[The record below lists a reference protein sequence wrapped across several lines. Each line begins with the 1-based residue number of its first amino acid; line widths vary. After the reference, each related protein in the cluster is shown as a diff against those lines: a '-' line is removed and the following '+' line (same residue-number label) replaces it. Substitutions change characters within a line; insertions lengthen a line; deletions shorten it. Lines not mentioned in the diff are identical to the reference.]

1 MLHASSKLIDA
12 YESPPSFK
20 VADKTV
26 TNRRRSREWAREL
39 SASEHDLRPTDP
51 IFFLRRIG
59 PRTAGLASIDKH
71 PMDEVALK
79 QRRLS
84 DATSAET
91 HAERAKTPQEII
103 AEQRAATKA
112 RQTAILTTHPNAEQ
126 GIDVVVADRGVVR
139 SSRNSLMGQDEV
151 RYSYISEDG
160 ETFDI
165 SQYVHDEWLDVEEDT
180 DARIEELRS
189 PAFERT
195 QTDQSVYRTAPSTPM
210 EAPVAPAES
219 SRFSTASLGN
229 DLLHTIVQK
238 SEQGAGQ
245 EYMAEKIDRVINK
258 VHANRLQPAR
268 NTPTPT
274 AQLQSFGQ
282 SLSSIPEDR
291 FRDQRSAS
299 PMSEGYGESLRGT
312 TMSPQ
317 LDPIPTSIR
326 QAVEEA
332 PSRSGSRQATHS
344 PSLEGTSRQPYVAG
358 KLPMAIRAA
367 SGSRHQRAQP
377 SIASILSDV
386 SGSGRKE
393 IGTVAASSNPVT
405 TRYAKSANDISR
417 SWPKPK
423 VPVKNKDDFGFG
435 TLLGV
440 INAKAD
446 LARPAKVDKPPLN
459 PIDKRWFQPTLTAVQ
474 ISQLS
479 PAQRQDYNQKSK
491 KIDDLENETAE
502 LMKRILALRA
512 RERKDRETEKAREAK
527 DSTGVEVTNT

>member
-1 MLHASSKLIDA
+1 
-12 YESPPSFK
+12 
-20 VADKTV
+20 
-26 TNRRRSREWAREL
+26 
-39 SASEHDLRPTDP
+39 
-51 IFFLRRIG
+51 
-59 PRTAGLASIDKH
+59 
-71 PMDEVALK
+71 MDEVALK

-180 DARIEELRS
+180 DAKIEELRS

-195 QTDQSVYRTAPSTPM
+195 QTDQTVYRTAPSTPM
-210 EAPVAPAES
+210 EAPTAPAES
-219 SRFSTASLGN
+219 SRFSTGSLGGN

-299 PMSEGYGESLRGT
+299 PMSEPYASESLRGT
-312 TMSPQ
+312 AMSPQ
-317 LDPIPTSIR
+317 LDPIPSSIR

-344 PSLEGTSRQPYVAG
+344 PSLEGASKQPYSVG
-358 KLPMAIRAA
+358 KLPIQIRAT

-393 IGTVAASSNPVT
+393 LGPAAVGSNPIA
-405 TRYAKSANDISR
+405 TRYAKSATNISR
-417 SWPKPK
+417 AWPKPK

-435 TLLGV
+435 TLMGV

-446 LARPAKVDKPPLN
+446 LARPPKPEKPQLSA
-459 PIDKRWFQPTLTAVQ
+459 IDKRWFQPTLTAVQ
-474 ISQLS
+474 ISQLT
-479 PAQRQDYNQKSK
+479 PAQRRDYNQKSK
-491 KIDDLENETAE
+491 KIDDLENQTAE
-502 LMKRILALRA
+502 LMKKILALRI
-512 RERKDRETEKAREAK
+512 RERKDREAEKAKESIGA
-527 DSTGVEVTNT
+527 EVTNT